1 MACAHA
7 SCLYSP
13 RWPRSS
19 FASAHRGSR
28 WKLSTESRSWCW
40 SGAWGLHVSAG
51 EIRSRV
57 VWITVAKKRIKLRRP
72 RLAFERAATGEGRA
86 EDQAQSEQDPAEE
99 ATQARCISLDG
110 SWWSRPC
117 HRTVGAIGTSC
128 NCIRHV

>member
-40 SGAWGLHVSAG
+40 SGAWGLHASAG

-57 VWITVAKKRIKLRRP
+57 VWITVAKKRIKLRLLALRLSEQQQEKAERRTKRKASKTQRKRP
-72 RLAFERAATGEGRA
+72 RKHGVFLWMGLGGHDPATGPLERSA
-86 EDQAQSEQDPAEE
+86 
-99 ATQARCISLDG
+99 
-110 SWWSRPC
+110 
-117 HRTVGAIGTSC
+117 HHAIVS
-128 NCIRHV
+128 